1 MISQH
6 AQTAFKR
13 GHDWEERENPDKA
26 INAYHEAIAI
36 EPDWV
41 APHQRL
47 GMLYLGLGRYDEA
60 MVACQQARPLVPAG
74 DGSVDD
80 LVHVLGQI
88 QSDLLDPSAYHYY
101 VMARDMPDEQL
112 DDKMALC
119 QKALSLSQSFAPPY
133 AEMGR
138 ILLVKGQL
146 NQARVVLERGL
157 DYNPSPYAKALL
169 LFYLGHVLLRN
180 RQFGEALS
188 AFRQVV
194 ALDANLSVTGLA
206 AMQLEAAQAAGH
218 T

>member
-13 GHDWEERENPDKA
+13 GYDWEERENPDKA
-26 INAYHEAIAI
+26 INAYREAIAI
-36 EPDWV
+36 EPDWI

-47 GMLYLGLGRYDEA
+47 GILYLGLGRYDEA
-60 MVACQQARPLVPAG
+60 MVACQQARSLAPAG

-80 LVHVLGQI
+80 LVYVLSQI
-88 QSDLLDPSAYHYY
+88 QSDLLDPTAYHYY
-101 VMARDMPDEQL
+101 AMARDMPDEQV
-112 DDKMALC
+112 DDKMSLC
-119 QKALSLSQSFAPPY
+119 QKALGLNQGFASPY
-133 AEMGR
+133 AELGR
-138 ILLVKGQL
+138 ILLTKGQL

-157 DYNPSPYAKALL
+157 AYNPSPYIRSLL
-169 LFYLGHVLLRN
+169 LFYMGHVLLRS
-180 RQFGEALS
+180 RQFEDALS

-206 AMQLEAAQAAGH
+206 AMQIEAAQSAGH